1 MRWIA
6 LAPAIA
12 LLVAIGAVEASVSA
26 DQLLTRSTRPR
37 LEAAGVL
44 LTAGGLLASTV
55 IYLVL
60 GHLAANDIVAI
71 RAGVLTGAFAGL
83 IGGTVRAII
92 ISEVVAGLV
101 SGYAAVPDWF
111 VLAALAVFVA
121 LSCAVSA
128 VGGGTIAWTGRRLS
142 RALRSRPPA

>member
-6 LAPAIA
+6 LAPAVA

-60 GHLAANDIVAI
+60 GHIAANDSVAI

-83 IGGTVRAII
+83 IGGTVRAVI

-101 SGYAAVPDWF
+101 SSYAAVPDWF
-111 VLAALAVFVA
+111 VPAALGVFVA

-128 VGGGTIAWTGRRLS
+128 VGGGAIALAGRRLS
-142 RALRSRPPA
+142 RALRSRRPV